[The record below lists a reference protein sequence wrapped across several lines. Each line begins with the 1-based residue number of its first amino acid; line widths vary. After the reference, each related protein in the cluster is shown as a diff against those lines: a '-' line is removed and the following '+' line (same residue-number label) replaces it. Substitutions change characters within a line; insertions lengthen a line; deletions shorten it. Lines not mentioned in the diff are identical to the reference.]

1 MDYDPHSLQIKVE
14 AGVNSAVQKQLA
26 LDMIIKMMSSSE
38 LFNQFINTMGLEV
51 LLDNMDIRN
60 IDHLKAQAVEFMQQ
74 MKQQQ
79 EQAAQQPNPV
89 EMEMETIKQIEMA
102 KVQQRQQQAEGEL
115 SIKAAEVAVKQEQA
129 DLAYM
134 KLIAEIEGESS
145 KAMADERKADAEE
158 ARSAVDL
165 AIEVAKLHHE
175 QNKKED

>member
-38 LFNQFINTMGLEV
+38 LFNEFINTMGLEV

-89 EMEMETIKQIEMA
+89 EMEMETIK
-102 KVQQRQQQAEGEL
+102 R
-115 SIKAAEVAVKQEQA
+115 
-129 DLAYM
+129 
-134 KLIAEIEGESS
+134 
-145 KAMADERKADAEE
+145 
-158 ARSAVDL
+158 VDG
-165 AIEVAKLHHE
+165 
-175 QNKKED
+175 

>member
-1 MDYDPHSLQIKVE
+1 
-14 AGVNSAVQKQLA
+14 
-26 LDMIIKMMSSSE
+26 
-38 LFNQFINTMGLEV
+38 
-51 LLDNMDIRN
+51 
-60 IDHLKAQAVEFMQQ
+60 
-74 MKQQQ
+74 
-79 EQAAQQPNPV
+79 
-89 EMEMETIKQIEMA
+89 MA

-165 AIEVAKLHHE
+165 AIEVAKFHHE